1 MTALDYIAVLARW
14 YVALSLLAAAR
25 GKSGGF
31 DAFRRSLSEAF
42 PALGRADAALAF
54 AIVAAEWG
62 IAAALLAGGMSAPLG
77 AVVQYGAI
85 CGLALFASF
94 TIVISLSILDGRA
107 IVCTC
112 FGASGRRMDGLD
124 VVRNLV
130 LIAASSVVLL
140 RGPLSLPWPLEAILA
155 GLAVVG
161 VVATVRLRELAWLL
175 RAKAD

>member
-1 MTALDYIAVLARW
+1 MTALDHIAVLARW
-14 YVALSLLAAAR
+14 YVALSLLAAAG

-62 IAAALLAGGMSAPLG
+62 IATALLAGGMSAPLG
-77 AVVQYGAI
+77 TVAQYGAI
-85 CGLALFASF
+85 CALALFASF
-94 TIVISLSILDGRA
+94 TVVISLSILDGRA

-130 LIAASSVVLL
+130 LIAASCVVLL